1 MELSTAI
8 RLIRKGIVKNTDAQ
22 TWAELGAGKGLF
34 TQALSSILPEHSSID
49 VVDQDAVALQSIRES
64 LRVSLNRVAAN
75 FEVAAFKPRH
85 YDGILMANALHFVKD
100 RESFVK
106 KIETY
111 LKPEGRLVIVE
122 YDLSRANTWVPW
134 PVNFSGLT
142 TIAANAGFSIVKLE
156 TEPSRYNQLDI
167 YSAVLIKMNSVVK

>member
-8 RLIRKGIVKNTDAQ
+8 RLIENGIVKNKNAQ

-34 TQALSSILPEHSSID
+34 TQALCSILPEYSTVD
-49 VVDQDAVALQSIRES
+49 VVDQDAAALQSIREIP
-64 LRVSLNRVAAN
+64 RVSLNKVTAN
-75 FEVAAFKPRH
+75 FELTSFKPGY

-100 RESFVK
+100 SESFVR

-111 LKPEGRLVIVE
+111 LKPDGRLVIVE

-134 PVNFSGLT
+134 PVNFSRLSA
-142 TIAANAGFSIVKLE
+142 IAANVGFSVMKLE
-156 TEPSRYNQLDI
+156 TEPSRYNQSDI
-167 YSAVLIKMNSVVK
+167 YSAVLVKLKPV